1 MTPPLKVFIIA
12 GEPSGDALGGALME
26 GLKRKATGVSFDGIG
41 GPLMTAAGLASRF
54 NMSDLSVMGL
64 TEVLPKLPNLLR
76 RIRETAKAVV
86 AQAPDVLITIDSPD
100 FCLRVAKAVKRQV
113 PELPIVHY
121 VAPSV
126 WAWRPGRA
134 AKMAKQVDHVLA
146 LLPFEPPYME
156 AAGMSCD
163 FVGHPVAN
171 LPVATAES
179 CAALRADLGIGASAP
194 VLCVLPG
201 SRSGEVKR
209 HGPVFAEAVA
219 ALAAKRPD
227 LEVIVPA
234 AAHVAAAVSAHFDL
248 PRVHVLDPSG
258 LSASAAER
266 RKFAAFATADAALA
280 ASGTVS
286 LELARQNTP
295 MVIGYKM
302 APVTQFT
309 VQRMFK
315 AKSATLV
322 NLVSDTMAV
331 PEYFFENCNA
341 AQLVPALERALGGDP
356 AQEAAMA
363 QTMALLTTDKD
374 AAARSVL
381 RFLGRAP

>member
-1 MTPPLKVFIIA
+1 
-12 GEPSGDALGGALME
+12 
-26 GLKRKATGVSFDGIG
+26 VSFDGIG

-113 PELPIVHY
+113 P
-121 VAPSV
+121 
-126 WAWRPGRA
+126 
-134 AKMAKQVDHVLA
+134 HVLA